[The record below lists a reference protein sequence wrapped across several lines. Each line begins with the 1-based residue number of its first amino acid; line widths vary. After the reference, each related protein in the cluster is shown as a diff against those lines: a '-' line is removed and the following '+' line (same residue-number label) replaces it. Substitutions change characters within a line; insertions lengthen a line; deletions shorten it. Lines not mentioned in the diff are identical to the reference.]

1 MAQSVLIV
9 DGTAVAYRA
18 FYAVR
23 ELSTRAGQPTNALFG
38 FVRMLRQLEAHWRPD
53 RLVVAFDGGS
63 PAHRLEKC
71 PAYKA
76 QRAPMPDDL
85 RSQLG
90 LINEYLDAAGV
101 PRILLKG
108 QEADDVIATL
118 ADRAAR
124 AGAVV
129 RLATSDKD
137 LMQLVD
143 ERVRIVPPTQADDE
157 LDAAGVAAKTGVKP
171 SQIVDWLALI
181 GDAADNIPG
190 VNGIGPKT
198 ATKLLAQF
206 GSLPECFAQADRIE
220 SDRVRGKLQAGRA
233 TAELNVQLMAL
244 DKHVPGVPE
253 WRDVPAPAPDAAKL
267 KAFFGKYEL
276 HRFAAEIEG
285 KSAAAAPAAKP
296 ARTRPPSDQ
305 LSLF

>member
-220 SDRVRGKLQAGRA
+220 SDSVRGKLQAGRA

-285 KSAAAAPAAKP
+285 ISAAAAPAAKP

>member
-1 MAQSVLIV
+1 MISSVLIV

-18 FYAVR
+18 FYAVPG
-23 ELSTRAGQPTNALFG
+23 LSTRDRQPTNALFG
-38 FVRMLRQLEAHWRPD
+38 FVRMLLQLEKQWRSD

-85 RSQLG
+85 RSQLP
-90 LINEYLDAAGV
+90 LINEYLDVAGV
-101 PRILLKG
+101 SRLLLPH
-108 QEADDVIATL
+108 QEADDVMATL

-137 LMQLVD
+137 LMQLVGD
-143 ERVRIVPPTQADDE
+143 RVRLVPPTKTEEE
-157 LDAAGVAAKTGVKP
+157 LDAAGVEAKTGVRP
-171 SQIVDWLALI
+171 DQIVDWLALV

-198 ATKLLAQF
+198 AAKLLARF
-206 GSLPECFAQADRIE
+206 GTLADCFGRAEEIE
-220 SDRVRGKLQAGRA
+220 SASLREKLLAGRA
-233 TAELNVQLMAL
+233 VAELNVQLMAL
-244 DKHVPGVPE
+244 DKAVPGVPD
-253 WRDVPAPAPDAAKL
+253 WDAIPVPAPDAARL
-267 KAFFGKYEL
+267 QAFFEKYEL
-276 HRFAAEIEG
+276 HRFVAE
-285 KSAAAAPAAKP
+285 KAAPP
-296 ARTRPPSDQ
+296 SARKTVAPPRNDQ
-305 LSLF
+305 MSLF

>member
-1 MAQSVLIV
+1 MISSVLIV

-18 FYAVR
+18 FYAVPG
-23 ELSTRAGQPTNALFG
+23 LSTRDRQPTNALFG
-38 FVRMLRQLEAHWRPD
+38 FVRMLLQLEKQWRSD

-85 RSQLG
+85 RSQLP
-90 LINEYLDAAGV
+90 LINEYLDVAGV
-101 PRILLKG
+101 PRLLLPH
-108 QEADDVIATL
+108 QEADDVMATL

-137 LMQLVD
+137 LMQLVGD
-143 ERVRIVPPTQADDE
+143 RVRLVPPTKTEEE
-157 LDAAGVAAKTGVKP
+157 LDAAGVEAKTGVRP
-171 SQIVDWLALI
+171 DQIVDWLALV

-198 ATKLLAQF
+198 AAKLLARF
-206 GSLPECFAQADRIE
+206 GTLADCFGRAEEIE
-220 SDRVRGKLQAGRA
+220 SASLREKLLAGRA
-233 TAELNVQLMAL
+233 VAELNVQLMAL
-244 DKHVPGVPE
+244 DKAVPGVPD
-253 WRDVPAPAPDAAKL
+253 WDAIPVPAPDAARL
-267 KAFFGKYEL
+267 QAFFEKYEL
-276 HRFAAEIEG
+276 HRFVAE
-285 KSAAAAPAAKP
+285 KAAPPAARKTV
-296 ARTRPPSDQ
+296 APPRNDQ
-305 LSLF
+305 MSLF

>member
-137 LMQLVD
+137 LMQLVGD
-143 ERVRIVPPTQADDE
+143 RVRLVPPTKTEEE
-157 LDAAGVAAKTGVKP
+157 LDAAGVEAKTGVRP
-171 SQIVDWLALI
+171 DQIVDWLALV

>member
-296 ARTRPPSDQ
+296 AMARPPSDQ

>member
-1 MAQSVLIV
+1 MISSVLIV

-18 FYAVR
+18 FYAVPG
-23 ELSTRAGQPTNALFG
+23 LSTRDRQPTNALFG
-38 FVRMLRQLEAHWRPD
+38 FVRMLLQLEKQWRSD

-85 RSQLG
+85 RSQLP
-90 LINEYLDAAGV
+90 LINEYLDVAGV
-101 PRILLKG
+101 PRLWLPH
-108 QEADDVIATL
+108 QEADDVMATL

-137 LMQLVD
+137 LMQLVGD
-143 ERVRIVPPTQADDE
+143 RVRLVPPTKTEEE
-157 LDAAGVAAKTGVKP
+157 LDAAGVEAKTGVRP
-171 SQIVDWLALI
+171 DQIVDWLALV

-198 ATKLLAQF
+198 AAKLLARF
-206 GSLPECFAQADRIE
+206 GTLADCFGRAEEIE
-220 SDRVRGKLQAGRA
+220 SASLREKLLAGRA
-233 TAELNVQLMAL
+233 VAELNVQLKAL
-244 DKHVPGVPE
+244 DKAVPGVPD
-253 WRDVPAPAPDAAKL
+253 WDAIPVPAPDAARL
-267 KAFFGKYEL
+267 QAFFEKYEL
-276 HRFAAEIEG
+276 HRFVAE
-285 KSAAAAPAAKP
+285 KAAPP
-296 ARTRPPSDQ
+296 SARKTVAPPRNDQ
-305 LSLF
+305 MSLF